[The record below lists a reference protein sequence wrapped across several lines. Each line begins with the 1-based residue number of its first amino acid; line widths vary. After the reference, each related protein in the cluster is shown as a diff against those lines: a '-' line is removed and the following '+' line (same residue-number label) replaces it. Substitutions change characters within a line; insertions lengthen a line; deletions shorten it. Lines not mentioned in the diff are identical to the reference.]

1 MTNSQEK
8 VPSTDAN
15 SEMMGS
21 SNTLKELFVNMLHE
35 VQVKLLKMNGKGD
48 NLSRKIK
55 AFFKTEILELKKK
68 I

>member
-15 SEMMGS
+15 SEMMVS

-35 VQVKLLKMNGKGD
+35 VQVKLLKMNGKGN